1 MLFETGATFKIY
13 HELLSETEPIRI
25 DESTEFKIRFT
36 VYFIIIPRG
45 PSRKNI
51 GKYNIMLTAARRD
64 RPRALNR

>member
-36 VYFIIIPRG
+36 VYFIIIPQK
-45 PSRKNI
+45 PSQK
-51 GKYNIMLTAARRD
+51 KYWEIQYYVD
-64 RPRALNR
+64 RSKTGQA